1 MLKCKEVTR
10 LLSESQ
16 DRELPAAQRL
26 PLRLHLLSCRGCRNY
41 KAQLNL
47 LREACRSY
55 AELAGPDPDA

>member
-16 DRELPAAQRL
+16 DRELPAA
-26 PLRLHLLSCRGCRNY
+26 LRLHLLSCRGCRNY